1 MVLKRKMYEYKEY
14 KRQSLSLDKKK
25 LTQDY
30 LLFSGQVMSDPLG
43 ELEMLRN
50 FSNGCMATEPE
61 KKHEH
66 KCGKNTASR
75 TEA

>member
-1 MVLKRKMYEYKEY
+1 MGEYKEY
-14 KRQSLSLDKKK
+14 KRQSLSLDKK

-30 LLFSGQVMSDPLG
+30 LLLSRQVMSNRLR

-61 KKHEH
+61 RKHEH
-66 KCGKNTASR
+66 RCGKNTSSR